1 MAVLTITPRDNASNK
16 VTGPVRIVDVE
27 GNLIRDV
34 PEGQNVF
41 LCRCGHSKTK
51 PICDST
57 HKEIG
62 FQSVVRASDF
72 AEEQAAT

>member
-1 MAVLTITPRDNASNK
+1 MADVVITPRDNASNK
-16 VTGPVRIVDVE
+16 VTGPVKIVDVE

-34 PEGQNVF
+34 PEGGVVF

-51 PICDST
+51 PFCDST

-62 FQSVVRASDF
+62 FQSLVRAADF
-72 AEEQAAT
+72 T